1 MKIKGWLTMMGWA
14 VLFSTSLVFARN
26 GEHSSE
32 IAEHPD
38 RNKEGKKSG
47 YILHKVLHKAL
58 MGKGSENSVDLSPD
72 LSPLYSV
79 LIDNETRDFVKDRS
93 KDHRNF
99 LRLLWRYSFDIS
111 DLEYSDEEESEEEP
125 SKNEE
130 DSVPEDW
137 RDDKY
142 STEQCGAKLF
152 PITRQ
157 LKERFTPEKL
167 LQMNIDLEK
176 LLEIE
181 NLLTLPRSRKWTP
194 EEESLLDE
202 AIRALDRSGE
212 RR

>member
-1 MKIKGWLTMMGWA
+1 MKIKGWIAMMGWMA
-14 VLFSTSLVFARN
+14 LCSTELVFARN
-26 GEHSSE
+26 SEHSSE

-38 RNKEGKKSG
+38 RNKEGKRRT
-47 YILHKVLHKAL
+47 ILHKAL

-79 LIDNETRDFVKDRS
+79 LIDDETRDFVKDRS

-194 EEESLLDE
+194 EEDSLLDE
-202 AIRALDRSGE
+202 AIRALDRSGK